1 MGKTRRLRARK
12 SNFKF
17 LNTVNTFL
25 KTSSKIMVKK
35 RGKTNK
41 DVYEKVE
48 DLPESRKERLDSI
61 LEDFDKEVAARI
73 EQINSAITALQTQIK
88 SQFKVTLLKEPRN
101 IRHMKVEDFYYNSE
115 DDDQAIADKL
125 NITVECAKVAMA
137 VNDQISNEVKTN
149 VKSKGKKGTSKTS
162 KKKSSILAQGPALSG
177 TGMRRS
183 TRKRTAPSWISET
196 PLASSTLTAAA
207 LGCTTSKSTRTKGRL
222 VPSTP
227 GFGNITGIPMITPKF
242 DLTTPLSRT
251 AMRTQRADEKFLVSI
266 NGSPVYVQKKTS
278 KSKNNLIPVPLGD
291 GKTLM
296 VPADNPEVQPMLQNL
311 IKSCMNI
318 MNRK

>member
-1 MGKTRRLRARK
+1 
-12 SNFKF
+12 
-17 LNTVNTFL
+17 
-25 KTSSKIMVKK
+25 MVKK

-101 IRHMKVEDFYYNSE
+101 IRRMKVEDFYYNSE

-207 LGCTTSKSTRTKGRL
+207 LGGFTTAKSTRAKGRL
-222 VPSTP
+222 FSQTPSAS
-227 GFGNITGIPMITPKF
+227 GFGNISALPMITPKF
-242 DLTTPLSRT
+242 DPTTPLART
-251 AMRTQRADEKFLVSI
+251 AMRTQRNDEKFLMSM
-266 NGSPVYVQKKTS
+266 NGSPVYVAKKTS
-278 KSKNNLIPVPLGD
+278 KNKDNLIPVPLGD

-296 VPADNPEVQPMLQNL
+296 VPADNPEVQPLLQGL
-311 IKSCMNI
+311 IKSCMSI
-318 MNRK
+318 MNKK